1 MKNDLKLT
9 SNCIPPIL
17 LSLVLAAAPV
27 HWAYAASDL
36 EELMQVVETSVN
48 KKEQTLRKTAAAF
61 VIQAEDIRRSGAS
74 NIPEALRMA
83 PGVQAFTLGNNKLAE
98 SILGQADRFSNKLL
112 VMTDGGNV
120 YNLLFS
126 GLWWKV
132 LELPLE
138 NSTRIEVIRE
148 PGAAVWGANAVNGV
162 INIIPNSP
170 FNNLGG
176 KVSLAT
182 GSGLRGYALARQ
194 ILQIFLD
201 STGNTVCQTE
211 QAVSE
216 IRSLQVDFA

>member
-17 LSLVLAAAPV
+17 LSLVLMAAPV

-36 EELMQVVETSVN
+36 EELMQVVETSVTQ
-48 KKEQTLRKTAAAF
+48 KEQTLRKTAAAF

-74 NIPEALRMA
+74 NIPEALRLA
-83 PGVQAFTLGNNKLAE
+83 PGVQVFALGNNKWTE
-98 SILGQADRFSNKLL
+98 SIRGQVDRFSNKLL
-112 VMTDGGNV
+112 VMTDDGNM
-120 YNLLFS
+120 NTPLFS
-126 GLWWKV
+126 GLWWKA
-132 LELPLE
+132 LELPLA

-148 PGAAVWGANAVNGV
+148 PGATVWGTNAVNGV
-162 INIIPNSP
+162 INIITNSR

-176 KVSLAT
+176 KISLAT
-182 GSGLRGYALARQ
+182 GSGLRDYTLARQ

>member
-48 KKEQTLRKTAAAF
+48 KKEQ
-61 VIQAEDIRRSGAS
+61 
-74 NIPEALRMA
+74 ALRMA
-83 PGVQAFTLGNNKLAE
+83 PGVQVFTLGNNKLAE

-112 VMTDGGNV
+112 VTTDGGNV
-120 YNLLFS
+120 YNPLFS

-148 PGAAVWGANAVNGV
+148 PGAAVRGANAVNGV